1 MGGIAVSIRCLTG
14 RSRALRPRLYE
25 ELRAALNDGANTP
38 LIVLV
43 PEQYTLESER
53 EIMAAL
59 GLNGSFRLQVMSPAR
74 LISRLFEAAG
84 RPVETRVDER
94 GRVMLMH
101 AALKTLSR
109 ELSWYRGAQH
119 RPGFSALAA
128 RQVKELKQAGYTPDR
143 LLLLANDLRPGP
155 LKSELADLSAVWT
168 AYESALKGRF
178 MDSEDELM
186 LALSRVE
193 RADFLRG
200 ARVWAYGFELISPTL
215 GSALVELGRTRDAA
229 LFLPLV
235 NDEAARDVEA
245 FEPVAKSLRRFVKLA
260 TEAGVDVTREF
271 LNEPP
276 ERERPVELAHL
287 LNEINSF
294 PPLPLPGAPKRVRMA
309 SRKNPMDE
317 AMLVMALMALS
328 MVSWE
333 ADSDAA
339 AVCKSSSASSRE
351 LCLVSLA
358 SAK

>member
-1 MGGIAVSIRCLTG
+1 MSIRCLTG

-84 RPVETRVDER
+84 RPTETRVDER

-101 AALKTLSR
+101 AALKNLSR

-143 LLLLANDLRPGP
+143 LLVLANDLRPGP
-155 LKSELADLSAVWT
+155 LKSKLADLSAVWT

-245 FEPVAKSLRRFVKLA
+245 FEPVAKSLKRFVKLA
-260 TEAGVDVTREF
+260 TETGSHGRIG
-271 LNEPP
+271 
-276 ERERPVELAHL
+276 R
-287 LNEINSF
+287 
-294 PPLPLPGAPKRVRMA
+294 
-309 SRKNPMDE
+309 
-317 AMLVMALMALS
+317 
-328 MVSWE
+328 
-333 ADSDAA
+333 
-339 AVCKSSSASSRE
+339 
-351 LCLVSLA
+351 
-358 SAK
+358 AK